1 MKVDFYTKAV
11 LTVIAACLVW
21 ICVNGAMPVAS
32 AQAGKP
38 EPAPTPV
45 MLVDAR
51 GTPLFTSEGFRVT
64 LGPRALPV
72 AVTNASVPVN
82 VDNASLPVA
91 ILNPSLLV
99 QVMRE
104 PPTQRPIP

>member
-21 ICVNGAMPVAS
+21 MCVNGATPVAQ

-38 EPAPTPV
+38 EPAPV
-45 MLVDAR
+45 MLVDAK
-51 GTPLFTSEGFRVT
+51 GTPLFTSEGFRVN
-64 LGPRALPV
+64 LGARPLPVIVSNASLPVNVNNPSLPV
-72 AVTNASVPVN
+72 AVT
-82 VDNASLPVA
+82 
-91 ILNPSLLV
+91 NPSLLV